1 MSLGLADSTSFCIPG
16 LGYRQSLQIT
26 PGTVFYQALQAE
38 TSGTVIAP
46 M

>member
-1 MSLGLADSTSFCIPG
+1 MSLGLAHPTSFCIPG
-16 LGYRQSLQIT
+16 LDYRQSLQIT
-26 PGTVFYQALQAE
+26 PGTVFYLALQAE